1 MSGGSST
8 SIHPK
13 QPLHAKHDRLL
24 RRKSSGL
31 LFPAWGDFVRAVEQ
45 CMLPDFGFIH
55 DWKVCRWSAIG
66 RDVTRIDFQTQPETY
81 SATQPGRLGASSR
94 LPLLQ
99 MQKRPRLT
107 QHASPHWGIVW
118 NSPVDGCVSEI
129 STSSVL
135 ISAIPQISIVD
146 DSRLLK
152 TSRN

>member
-8 SIHPK
+8 SIHLK

-66 RDVTRIDFQTQPETY
+66 RDVIDPQTQPETY
-81 SATQPGRLGASSR
+81 SATQPERLGASSR

-99 MQKRPRLT
+99 IQKRLT
-107 QHASPHWGIVW
+107 QPFGRATSPHWGIVW
-118 NSPVDGCVSEI
+118 NSPVDGCVS
-129 STSSVL
+129 TSSVL
-135 ISAIPQISIVD
+135 ISAIPKISIVD
-146 DSRLLK
+146 DSRLLLK